1 MNRIAGLVAL
11 VSALALPGMASAQ
24 AGGQAQRGASQARP
38 ANVCI
43 TATAT
48 STIESCPANAPQMS
62 KRGGGASAPA
72 SRLQTAERR
81 AHEAKQG
88 PSGPSIELDAATRRN
103 RERVQTRAWGLLQRE
118 VRVLQ
123 RLVRN
128 TRTSDPRRPDILLRL
143 AETYFEMQT
152 VVNARVRS
160 FDEPIFAAR
169 RAKNAAKVRQLAQNQ
184 RQANQ
189 QLNTIRQESIR
200 TYATLVQDH
209 SDYRRMD
216 EVLFSLAF
224 GLEELTQHDR
234 ARQVYHRLIKGFPQ
248 SRFVPHAYLSFAEFY
263 FNDGNMAAAIQFY
276 DKVTEF
282 PPARNP
288 VYGYAL
294 YKSAWAAYNV
304 ENFDASLRKF
314 VEVVEFASQNPDARD
329 AANLARQSRRE
340 MVLPYAMVGSPN
352 RALEFFRRYTP
363 DEPAAL
369 DTFESLGELYF
380 DTGQWPNTIFV
391 YQKLLSE
398 SPSSHKLCYWQSRIA
413 NAIVSS
419 RPKDDQ
425 VRELQRLLDLYDLYA
440 GQRHPAESIQECK
453 QEAASLLVSL
463 ATAWHREA
471 IGTDSQPGTNDR
483 NTMQM
488 ATQLYRLVLEKFPD
502 MEQLEFPLIDRR
514 DWPTE
519 YKIAYYFAELLWKM
533 EDWGQCG
540 PAFDKVVELNPQGE
554 YTADAAYAAVLCYN
568 NLYQQQYQGRERDTR
583 AEAPTPRRGRR
594 GRRGQPRQEEPAADR
609 LAPRDFTQLERGM
622 LGAFQRYVC
631 FIPDSEDLP
640 TIKYRRARIYY
651 ESNHYQEA
659 ALLFKDIAY
668 NHRDSELSVYAANLY
683 LDSLN
688 VMGSQI
694 EPNNVA
700 CIQEIGQSIDPL
712 WGFYCETEENQDTH
726 QELCEVLERL
736 RCGVMRK
743 EAEALQQN
751 EQFSGAAQ
759 MYVRIFRRF
768 ARQPEACAG
777 STEDENAG
785 MDEVLWNAAINF
797 EAARLL
803 GRAIQVR
810 KVLIE
815 QFPESNL
822 SKRALYLIGAN
833 YHALAI
839 YGQAADFYEQFARRF
854 PGEDGSTC
862 TDEDRTANTCAIANE
877 ALQNAVFFRLG
888 LGEEEKAIED
898 ARLFERNYRRRL
910 PRETSQ
916 VIFSLGTIFQRQQNW
931 SKVVDHYRGFLR
943 SYARQALPHQVVRA
957 NVEIGNAHWAQNDR
971 DRARGFYD
979 TALRAF
985 RGGAV
990 EGINGLSDVADDEKA
1005 RWVVEAKDAASEA
1018 LFHLAEYK
1026 FEEFRRIRFPA
1037 LRGAS
1042 TMERVNNWATQ
1053 DFMPWVNTKREAL
1066 LVAQAEYE
1074 KIAELEIP
1082 RWEIAAAARIG
1093 VMWRSFVDEFRD
1105 APIPDEIQA
1114 DPELFDIY
1122 VGALDEQS
1130 QPFQQQAI
1138 DKFEFC
1144 LITATRVR
1152 WFNEFSQTCELEL
1165 NGLNPREY
1173 PLAAELRGEASYV
1186 NSHAGDPRPVLELG
1200 SPDDAEEAD
1209 VPGSE
1214 GT

>member
-1 MNRIAGLVAL
+1 
-11 VSALALPGMASAQ
+11 
-24 AGGQAQRGASQARP
+24 
-38 ANVCI
+38 
-43 TATAT
+43 
-48 STIESCPANAPQMS
+48 
-62 KRGGGASAPA
+62 
-72 SRLQTAERR
+72 
-81 AHEAKQG
+81 
-88 PSGPSIELDAATRRN
+88 
-103 RERVQTRAWGLLQRE
+103 
-118 VRVLQ
+118 
-123 RLVRN
+123 
-128 TRTSDPRRPDILLRL
+128 
-143 AETYFEMQT
+143 
-152 VVNARVRS
+152 
-160 FDEPIFAAR
+160 
-169 RAKNAAKVRQLAQNQ
+169 
-184 RQANQ
+184 
-189 QLNTIRQESIR
+189 
-200 TYATLVQDH
+200 
-209 SDYRRMD
+209 
-216 EVLFSLAF
+216 
-224 GLEELTQHDR
+224 
-234 ARQVYHRLIKGFPQ
+234 
-248 SRFVPHAYLSFAEFY
+248 
-263 FNDGNMAAAIQFY
+263 
-276 DKVTEF
+276 
-282 PPARNP
+282 
-288 VYGYAL
+288 
-294 YKSAWAAYNV
+294 
-304 ENFDASLRKF
+304 
-314 VEVVEFASQNPDARD
+314 
-329 AANLARQSRRE
+329 
-340 MVLPYAMVGSPN
+340 
-352 RALEFFRRYTP
+352 
-363 DEPAAL
+363 
-369 DTFESLGELYF
+369 
-380 DTGQWPNTIFV
+380 
-391 YQKLLSE
+391 
-398 SPSSHKLCYWQSRIA
+398 
-413 NAIVSS
+413 
-419 RPKDDQ
+419 
-425 VRELQRLLDLYDLYA
+425 
-440 GQRHPAESIQECK
+440 
-453 QEAASLLVSL
+453 
-463 ATAWHREA
+463 
-471 IGTDSQPGTNDR
+471 
-483 NTMQM
+483 
-488 ATQLYRLVLEKFPD
+488 
-502 MEQLEFPLIDRR
+502 
-514 DWPTE
+514 
-519 YKIAYYFAELLWKM
+519 
-533 EDWGQCG
+533 
-540 PAFDKVVELNPQGE
+540 
-554 YTADAAYAAVLCYN
+554 
-568 NLYQQQYQGRERDTR
+568 
-583 AEAPTPRRGRR
+583 
-594 GRRGQPRQEEPAADR
+594 
-609 LAPRDFTQLERGM
+609 
-622 LGAFQRYVC
+622 
-631 FIPDSEDLP
+631 
-640 TIKYRRARIYY
+640 
-651 ESNHYQEA
+651 
-659 ALLFKDIAY
+659 
-668 NHRDSELSVYAANLY
+668 
-683 LDSLN
+683 
-688 VMGSQI
+688 
-694 EPNNVA
+694 
-700 CIQEIGQSIDPL
+700 
-712 WGFYCETEENQDTH
+712 
-726 QELCEVLERL
+726 
-736 RCGVMRK
+736 
-743 EAEALQQN
+743 
-751 EQFSGAAQ
+751 
-759 MYVRIFRRF
+759 
-768 ARQPEACAG
+768 
-777 STEDENAG
+777 
-785 MDEVLWNAAINF
+785 MDEVLWNAALNF

-1165 NGLNPREY
+1165 NGLNPRE
-1173 PLAAELRGEASYV
+1173 
-1186 NSHAGDPRPVLELG
+1186 
-1200 SPDDAEEAD
+1200 
-1209 VPGSE
+1209 
-1214 GT
+1214 